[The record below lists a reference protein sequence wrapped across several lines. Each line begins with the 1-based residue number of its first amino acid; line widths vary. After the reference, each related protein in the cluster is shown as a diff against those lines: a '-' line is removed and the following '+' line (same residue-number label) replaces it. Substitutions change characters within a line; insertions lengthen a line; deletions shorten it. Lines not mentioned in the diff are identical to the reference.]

1 MAFFHSPNIVTD
13 GLVLC
18 LDPAD
23 QACITSGSTTATD
36 LSPSTNNGT
45 LNDAKVGKDAA
56 GSATAA
62 VSSSGVF
69 HLDGTDYITVT
80 DTADLTFGTGE
91 FAIEMWLKFT
101 DFTPGGDD
109 WVTAWQHSSAEHARS
124 GVFLFYAG
132 GSPDLDWRMECNWGD
147 IGGGTVYPAIIDLDS
162 YISLNKWH
170 YFTVSRQAE
179 AVLKQYI
186 DGVLIQ
192 TTTTADG
199 ATGPRDTTWETTWPD
214 IGGTLLIGNY
224 RTADNHE
231 FQGEIGPV
239 RCYKGNSLSDGEV
252 LQNFNAQRSRF
263 GV

>member
-1 MAFFHSPNIVTD
+1 MGASGGAKIANANSLIM
-13 GLVLC
+13 C

-23 QACITSGSTTATD
+23 QICITSGSTTAND
-36 LSPSTNNGT
+36 LSYATQTGT

-56 GSATAA
+56 GSITAA

-69 HLDGTDYITVT
+69 HFDNTDYITVS
-80 DTADLTFGTGE
+80 DSADLTFGTGE

-101 DFTPGGDD
+101 SFAPASDPWIAT
-109 WVTAWQHSSAEHARS
+109 WQHSSAENARS
-124 GVFLFYAG
+124 GVFLFYSG
-132 GSPDLDWRMECNWGD
+132 GSPDLDWRMECNWAGV
-147 IGGGTVYPAIIDLDS
+147 GGGTVYPAIIDLDS

-179 AVLKQYI
+179 TVLKQYI

-214 IGGTLLIGNY
+214 ICGTLLIGNY

-231 FQGEIGPV
+231 FQGEMGPV
-239 RCYKGNSLSDGEV
+239 RCYKGKSLSDEEV
-252 LQNFNAQRSRF
+252 LQNYNAMKSRF
-263 GV
+263 T

>member
-1 MAFFHSPNIVTD
+1 MGASGGAKIANANSLIM
-13 GLVLC
+13 C

-23 QACITSGSTTATD
+23 QICITSGSTTAND
-36 LSPSTNNGT
+36 LSYATQTGT

-56 GSATAA
+56 GSITAA

-69 HLDGTDYITVT
+69 HFDNTDYITVS
-80 DTADLTFGTGE
+80 DSADLTFGTGE

-101 DFTPGGDD
+101 SFAPASDPWIAT
-109 WVTAWQHSSAEHARS
+109 WQHSSAENARS
-124 GVFLFYAG
+124 GVFLFYSG
-132 GSPDLDWRMECNWGD
+132 GSPDLDWRMECNWAGV
-147 IGGGTVYPAIIDLDS
+147 GGGTVYPAIIDLDS

-179 AVLKQYI
+179 TVLKQYI

-231 FQGEIGPV
+231 FQGEMGPV
-239 RCYKGNSLSDGEV
+239 RCYKGKSLSDEEV
-252 LQNFNAQRSRF
+252 LQNYNAMKSRF
-263 GV
+263 T